1 MKHIVLRLSALSVLS
16 LAFLPCSNASD
27 AKASPIAAWEPVGPA
42 GGDARAFA
50 ADPTNPKHLYMGTLD
65 SWIYESQDGGAN
77 WKRLAKLS
85 RAENQVL
92 DNIVVDAADPKTI
105 LVGAWMLNRPDGTLY
120 VSHDG
125 GASWTTVA
133 DMEGQSIRAL
143 EQSRSNSKVFIA
155 GTLKGVYRSDDS
167 GAHWK
172 QISPADSHEIH
183 EVESIA
189 IDPADPN
196 TIYAGTWHLPWK
208 TTDGGASWRNVKQ
221 GLIDDSDVF
230 SIILDP
236 KVPSIVYLSAC
247 SGIYKSETAG
257 EVFRKQQ
264 GIPNTA
270 RRTRVLMQ
278 DPVNSATVYAGTTEG
293 LYQTTNAGATWQR
306 LTGPDVIINDV
317 YVDPTNNKHVLLAT
331 DRSGVLLSVNG
342 GATFVA
348 ANDGFSQRQVEA
360 LLVDSRNQ
368 NTIYAGVLNDKT
380 YGGVFVS
387 EDGGNTWNQR
397 SIGLEGRDIFALRQA
412 PSGDVYAGTNHGVM
426 ILAGGGWEP
435 RSSIVNTKEV
445 ESTVVEKKKRV
456 KVTKEVTLPAKDLE
470 SRVTDVNV
478 SGPIWYA
485 ASATG
490 LYTSRNQG
498 TSWQGGEVLGHTE
511 FVRVAI
517 SGDTV
522 LAAGRQFIVS
532 SNDEGKSWQPVS
544 MPAQA
549 KTLRFLVSADNG
561 SFWIGGREGVFYSED
576 KGQSWTQLSS
586 LPFSDVDGLDFN
598 PEYKRLM
605 VTSAN
610 GTLMMAIDPVK
621 KDWNWWDIGWNVHTV
636 RTASGRLVAASL
648 FDGVVL
654 QPKSAAGTQLASGAK

>member
-1 MKHIVLRLSALSVLS
+1 MKHTALRLSALFVLS
-16 LAFLPCSNASD
+16 LAFLPYSNASD
-27 AKASPIAAWEPVGPA
+27 VKASQAAAWEPVGPA

-50 ADPTNPKHLYMGTLD
+50 ADPANPKHLYMGTLD
-65 SWIYESQDGGAN
+65 SWIYESQDGGAD
-77 WKRLAKLS
+77 WKRLAKLNGG
-85 RAENQVL
+85 ENLVL

-105 LVGAWMLNRPDGTLY
+105 LVGAWILNRPEGDLY

-125 GASWTTVA
+125 GATWSTVA
-133 DMEGQSIRAL
+133 DMQGQSIRAL
-143 EQSRSNSKVFIA
+143 EQARSNAKILVA
-155 GTLKGVYRSDDS
+155 GTLKGVYRSED
-167 GAHWK
+167 GGVHWK

-208 TTDGGASWRNVKQ
+208 TTDGGSNWRNVKQ

-278 DPVNSATVYAGTTEG
+278 DPVNSAAVYAGTTEG

-342 GATFVA
+342 GASFVA

-368 NTIYAGVLNDKT
+368 STIYAGVLNDKT

-387 EDGGNTWNQR
+387 EDAGSSWNQR
-397 SIGLEGRDIFALRQA
+397 SMGLEGRDIFALRQT
-412 PSGDVYAGTNHGVM
+412 PGGDIYAGTNHGIM
-426 ILAGGGWEP
+426 TLAGVWEQ
-435 RSSIVNTKEV
+435 RNDIVNSKEV
-445 ESTVVEKKKRV
+445 ESTVVQKKKKV
-456 KVTKEVTLPAKDLE
+456 KVTKTVAIPTKPLE
-470 SRVTDVNV
+470 SRVTDLDV
-478 SGPIWYA
+478 SGPVWYA
-485 ASATG
+485 ASASG
-490 LYTSRNQG
+490 LYTSQDQG
-498 TSWQGGEVLGHTE
+498 KSWQGGDVLGHTD
-511 FVRVAI
+511 FVRVAT

-522 LAAGRQFIVS
+522 LAAGRQFILS
-532 SNDEGKSWQPVS
+532 SNDEGKSWRPVAL
-544 MPAQA
+544 PAEA
-549 KTLRFLVSADNG
+549 KTLRYLVAADNG
-561 SFWIGGREGVFYSED
+561 SFWIAGREGVFYSED
-576 KGQSWTQLSS
+576 HGQNWTQLKS
-586 LPFSDVDGLDFN
+586 LPFTDVDGLDFS

-621 KDWNWWDIGWNVHTV
+621 KDWNWWDVGWNVHTV
-636 RTASGRLVAASL
+636 RSSGGRLVAASL
-648 FDGVVL
+648 YDGVVV
-654 QPKSAAGTQLASGAK
+654 QPKSAAGTQVASGAK

>member
-1 MKHIVLRLSALSVLS
+1 MKHIVLRLFALSVLS

-50 ADPTNPKHLYMGTLD
+50 ADPTNSKHLYMGTLD

-208 TTDGGASWRNVKQ
+208 TSDGGASWRNVKQ

-426 ILAGGGWEP
+426 FLAGGGWEP
-435 RSSIVNTKEV
+435 RSSIVNTKEI
-445 ESTVVEKKKRV
+445 ESTLVEKKKRV

-636 RTASGRLVAASL
+636 RTAGGRLVAASL

>member
-1 MKHIVLRLSALSVLS
+1 MKSIVLRLSALFVLP
-16 LAFLPCSNASD
+16 LAFLATSQASD
-27 AKASPIAAWEPVGPA
+27 VKASRTAAWEPVGPA

-50 ADPTNPKHLYMGTLD
+50 ADPSNPKHLYLGTLD

-85 RAENQVL
+85 RVENQVL

-105 LVGAWMLNRPDGTLY
+105 LVGAWMLNRPDGALY

-125 GASWTTVA
+125 GVSWTTVA
-133 DMEGQSIRAL
+133 DMDGQSIRAL
-143 EQSRSNSKVFIA
+143 EQARSNSKVFIA

-189 IDPADPN
+189 IDPGDPN

-208 TTDGGASWRNVKQ
+208 TTDGGATWRNVKQ

-236 KVPSIVYLSAC
+236 KAPAIVYLSAC
-247 SGIYKSETAG
+247 SGIYKSENAG

-278 DPVNSATVYAGTTEG
+278 DPVNAATVYAGTTEG

-306 LTGPDVIINDV
+306 LTGPDVIVNDV
-317 YVDPTNNKHVLLAT
+317 YVDPANNKHVLLAT

-342 GATFVA
+342 GASFVA

-360 LLVDSRNQ
+360 LLVDSRNP

-397 SIGLEGRDIFALRQA
+397 SIGLDGRDIFTLKQT
-412 PSGDVYAGTNHGVM
+412 PGGDVLAGTNHGVM
-426 ILAGGGWEP
+426 LLSGGGWEP
-435 RSSIVNTKEV
+435 RNSIVMTKEV
-445 ESTVVEKKKRV
+445 ETTAIEKHKRV
-456 KVTKEVTLPAKDLE
+456 KVTKTVALPATELE
-470 SRVTDVNV
+470 SRADGLDV

-485 ASATG
+485 ATTSG
-490 LYTSRNQG
+490 LYTSKDQG
-498 TSWQGGEVLGHTE
+498 KSWQGGAVLGHTD
-511 FVRVAI
+511 FVRVVV

-522 LAAGRQFIVS
+522 FAAGRQFIIS
-532 SNDEGKSWQPVS
+532 SSDQGVTWQPVA

-549 KTLRFLVSADNG
+549 KTLRFLVPADNG
-561 SFWIGGREGVFYSED
+561 SLWLGGREGVFYSED
-576 KGQSWTQLSS
+576 HGQSWTQLSS
-586 LPFSDVDGLDFN
+586 LPFTDVDGLDFS

-610 GTLMMAIDPVK
+610 GTLMMAVDPVK
-621 KDWNWWDIGWNVHTV
+621 KNWNWWDVGWNVHTV
-636 RTASGRLVAASL
+636 HSSGGRLVAASL
-648 FDGVVL
+648 YDGVVL
-654 QPKSAAGTQLASGAK
+654 QPKSAAGTQLASDAK